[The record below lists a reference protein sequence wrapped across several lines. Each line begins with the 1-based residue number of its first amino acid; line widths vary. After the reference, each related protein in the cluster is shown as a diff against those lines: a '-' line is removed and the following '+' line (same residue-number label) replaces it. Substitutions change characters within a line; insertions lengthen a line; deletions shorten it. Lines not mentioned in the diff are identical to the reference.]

1 MPHDL
6 LSGETKAPGT
16 LILGVCLC
24 LAAITWLVFGQT
36 LRHHFVDYDDNT
48 YVYENPVVT
57 SGVTSRG
64 LAWTFTHKDAR
75 NWHPLTTISHMV
87 DCQLYG
93 LKPGGHHFTNVL
105 LHTTAAILLFLVL
118 QQMTGALWRSAFV
131 AAVFAIHPLRV
142 ESVAWITERKDVLSG
157 VFFMLTLAA
166 YVWYVRKRALGRYVT
181 MSILFACGLMSKPML
196 VTLPFV
202 LLLLDYW
209 PLRRCLDRQSI
220 SRLILEKIPLLVLVA
235 GSCIATL
242 LAQTRAL
249 NSFQELPLRLRISNS
264 LVAYVIYIRQM
275 FWPARLAVFYPH
287 PYNRLPFSEVV
298 LATALLLAITAL
310 AFALRKPRP
319 YFITGWLWYLSVLL
333 PVIGVAQ
340 VGDQAH
346 ADRYTYLPQI
356 GLYIVF
362 TWAVVDI
369 ALLWRYRR
377 QILVVAAAIMI
388 VALSRCAWMQTS
400 YWRDSPSLW
409 THALAVTPDNSVALH
424 HLGTLLLKR
433 GQIDDAVAH
442 FQKALGIR
450 ADIDEGRANRAR
462 GLVHLD
468 LANAFARKGLMDA
481 AISEY
486 QRAVQLRPDYAN
498 AHYSLGNALLGKGEI
513 DEAIAQYRAALS
525 LAPQSVEVMTTL
537 GNALLR
543 KGQVSEAITYYERSL
558 EMDRRSATTLNNLAW
573 VLSTC
578 PDGSLRNGP
587 RAIELAQKA
596 VEFSA
601 RENPIF
607 IRTLAAAYAESG
619 RFNDAIEV
627 AEQALQSALAQENS
641 ALARSLHMDIDL
653 YRMNFPLRDWP
664 RLTPAW
670 QTNLRVN

>member
-1 MPHDL
+1 L
-6 LSGETKAPGT
+6 NSGGT
-16 LILGVCLC
+16 VIGICVFLV
-24 LAAITWLVFGQT
+24 AITWVVFGQT
-36 LRHHFVDYDDNT
+36 LRYHFVDYDDNI
-48 YVYENPVVT
+48 YIYQDPVVT

-64 LAWTFTHKDAR
+64 VAWTFTHKEAR

-105 LHTTAAILLFLVL
+105 LHTAAAILLFLLL

-142 ESVAWITERKDVLSG
+142 ESVG

-166 YVWYVRKRALGRYVT
+166 FVWYVRKPALARYVT

-242 LAQTRAL
+242 LAQTQAL
-249 NSFQELPLRLRISNS
+249 NSVQELPLRLRISNS
-264 LVAYVIYIRQM
+264 LVAYLIYIRQM

-287 PYNRLPFSEVV
+287 PYNRLPFLEVV

-319 YFITGWLWYLSVLL
+319 YFITGWLWYLLMLL
-333 PVIGVAQ
+333 PVIGVVQ

-356 GLYIVF
+356 GLYILS
-362 TWAVVDI
+362 TWAIVDLA
-369 ALLWRYRR
+369 ALRRYRGR
-377 QILVVAAAIMI
+377 IVEVAAAIVI
-388 VALSRCAWMQTS
+388 VALGRCAWIQTS
-400 YWRDSPSLW
+400 HWRDSASLW
-409 THALAVTPDNSVALH
+409 THTLNVTSNNSVALH
-424 HLGTLLLKR
+424 HLGILLLKR
-433 GQIDDAVAH
+433 GQLDDAIAH
-442 FQKALGIR
+442 FQKALSIR
-450 ADIDEGRANRAR
+450 VDTNDGRVNRLR

-468 LANAFARKGLMDA
+468 LGNALALKGLMDA

-486 QRAVQLRPDYAN
+486 KRAVQLRPDYAN
-498 AHYSLGNALLGKGEI
+498 AHYTLGNALLGEGEI
-513 DEAIAQYRAALS
+513 DEAIAQCREALS
-525 LAPQSVEVMTTL
+525 LAPQSTEVSTTL

-558 EMDRRSATTLNNLAW
+558 EIDRGSVTALNNLAW

-587 RAIELAQKA
+587 RAIELAKKA

-601 RENPIF
+601 PQNPTF
-607 IRTLAAAYAESG
+607 MRTLAAAYAESG
-619 RFNDAIEV
+619 RFNDAIEL
-627 AEQALQSALAQENS
+627 AEQALQVVLPQKNS
-641 ALARSLHMDIDL
+641 ALASSLHMDIDL
-653 YRMNFPLRDWP
+653 YRMKFPLRQSRAANGHNVP
-664 RLTPAW
+664 
-670 QTNLRVN
+670 